1 MCGGIHGRSPASKKR
16 ATASTIVLTA
26 NEWENRAVLLDKL
39 LANISVHVD
48 PVRDVPFNQW
58 LAPGVAGPTGG
69 PGPLRVERQRRAARS
84 GRRSA
89 HARKVLVGCRAKGVP
104 HVLECGR
111 RIQSSAVIDQA
122 PPLGSGVTRLVAGS
136 GGPVDFEVACGV
148 ITVSYGD
155 SLNLFQRLQDVIV
168 ADLSGFP
175 QVRVAF
181 KSILAEQ
188 GGLNEGS
195 GALTQALMSQCLVY
209 LLRYLSQQPDS
220 RSPG

>member
-1 MCGGIHGRSPASKKR
+1 M
-16 ATASTIVLTA
+16 
-26 NEWENRAVLLDKL
+26 LLDKL

-48 PVRDVPFNQW
+48 PFAMCLLTSGWRLALPAPPEVLVHFVLKGSGVLRGPDGEAHTLERSW
-58 LAPGVAGPTGG
+58 LAV
-69 PGPLRVERQRRAARS
+69 VQ
-84 GRRSA
+84 
-89 HARKVLVGCRAKGVP
+89 KGVP

-181 KSILAEQ
+181 ESILAEQ

-209 LLRYLSQQPDS
+209 LLRYLSQQPDQP